1 MEAFFSGSLSR
12 ASTMASGSRAGRT
25 VSLEEDS
32 LTLVFLALEPSSVI
46 WGTVQVRLYNAL
58 ETACIQSISMQS
70 ITKHLPRCLSGVPER
85 ERERTRLCFL
95 PVSPRRSGER
105 EGVRDSLTGE
115 DKRAARLSSARALLG
130 ERERERGRW
139 ARLSPLRGIFGP
151 TGMIWWTAQTL
162 AFLWLKRCKSP
173 TMKNAPHE
181 RPQPRASS

>member
-1 MEAFFSGSLSR
+1 
-12 ASTMASGSRAGRT
+12 
-25 VSLEEDS
+25 
-32 LTLVFLALEPSSVI
+32 
-46 WGTVQVRLYNAL
+46 
-58 ETACIQSISMQS
+58 MQS
-70 ITKHLPRCLSGVPER
+70 ITKNLPRCLSGVPER

-105 EGVRDSLTGE
+105 EGLRDSLTGE

-130 ERERERGRW
+130 ERERERERERGRG

-162 AFLWLKRCKSP
+162 AFLWLNRCKSP